1 MFVLD
6 QTKND
11 RHLKFGAHSPMSISK
26 NAIFQNSRKQRVF
39 ILFGFIYAYLTCNLT
54 CNAGPLGTQKSY
66 YVHRVGH

>member
-26 NAIFQNSRKQRVF
+26 NANFQNSHSANRVF
-39 ILFGFIYAYLTCNLT
+39 ILFGYAYGCGLNLFM
-54 CNAGPLGTQKSY
+54 
-66 YVHRVGH
+66 

>member
-26 NAIFQNSRKQRVF
+26 NAIFQNSHNANREC
-39 ILFGFIYAYLTCNLT
+39 LFYLVSYMPMVMDLICSCNISWP
-54 CNAGPLGTQKSY
+54 NKK
-66 YVHRVGH
+66 